1 VIEIENLTKR
11 YGETLA
17 VGGVSLEARP
27 GEVTGLLGPN
37 GAGKSTTLACVS
49 GLREP
54 TSGRVRVLGHD
65 VVREKRLALEQLGV
79 VPQELALYDDLNARE
94 NLEYWGAAYG
104 LRGAVLRNRVSDVLE
119 QIGLGDRSSER
130 VSRFSGG
137 MQRRL
142 NFGCALVHSPR
153 VLLLDEPT
161 VGVDPQS
168 RVRLLELVR
177 SLARA
182 GMTVLYTTHHM
193 QEAEE
198 LCDRLAIVDH
208 GKVIA
213 SGTQRELHARLG
225 GRDLLQLGGVFVP
238 EAARAALEAL
248 QIGDAQGRELEIV
261 SLDERS
267 LQLSLRDASAR
278 LASIFAALTRA
289 GCEVRETTLRQPS
302 LESLFIALTGKEL
315 RE

>member
-1 VIEIENLTKR
+1 MIEIENLTKR
-11 YGETLA
+11 YGAALA
-17 VGGVSLEARP
+17 VEGLDLVARP
-27 GEVTGLLGPN
+27 GEITGLLGPN
-37 GAGKSTTLACVS
+37 GAGKSTTIGCLS

-65 VVREKRLALEQLGV
+65 VVRDKRAALAQLGL
-79 VPQELALYDDLNARE
+79 VPQELALYEDLSARE
-94 NLEYWGAAYG
+94 NLEYWGAAFG
-104 LRGAVLRNRVSDVLE
+104 LRGAVLRNRVEDVLE
-119 QIGLGDRSSER
+119 QIGLGERADER

-168 RVRLLELVR
+168 RVKLLELVR
-177 SLARA
+177 AQARGGA
-182 GMTVLYTTHHM
+182 TVLYTTHHM

-208 GKVIA
+208 GKLIA
-213 SGTQRELHARLG
+213 SGSLRELHARLG
-225 GRDLLQLGGVFVP
+225 GRDLVQLGGSFAPASVRV
-238 EAARAALEAL
+238 ALESAREAL
-248 QIGDAQGRELEIV
+248 GEFELV
-261 SLDERS
+261 SLDERTV
-267 LQLSLRDASAR
+267 QISLREGSRR
-278 LASIFAALTRA
+278 LAPLLDAVRSA
-289 GCEVRETTLRQPS
+289 GGEVRETTLRQPS